1 MGATIAGGVPA
12 QGPVHHLTTLA
23 MVTEAFLLEGEL
35 DRAAIHL
42 AGAQAL
48 APSADLVAERQGV
61 AFLSRVTFG
70 HGSTTG
76 VASLV
81 PWWTAGGGRSALIPR
96 GSRTRG
102 GAAACARGILARDV
116 AEHWFARARAA
127 YQRRPMPF
135 EQARTLLGEGEASR
149 RARCPDAGRRS
160 LPHALTLFSGLGARP
175 WLVHTMIEL
184 AASGVR
190 ADARN
195 ATRPSA
201 GHALSG
207 PVSGGSRECRL
218 GRMRGATRL
227 HMTGRAGSRGRGE
240 VRGPWSRTGR

>member
-1 MGATIAGGVPA
+1 MGATIAGGIPA
-12 QGPVHHLTTLA
+12 HGSLHQLATPA
-23 MVTEAFLLEGEL
+23 MVAEAFFLAGKL
-35 DRAAIHL
+35 DRAAIYL
-42 AGAQAL
+42 AGPQAL

-61 AFLSRVTFG
+61 AFLAQGDIWTERYERG
-70 HGSTTG
+70 RLQH
-76 VASLV
+76 AS
-81 PWWTAGGGRSALIPR
+81 A
-96 GSRTRG
+96 
-102 GAAACARGILARDV
+102 
-116 AEHWFARARAA
+116 
-127 YQRRPMPF
+127 
-135 EQARTLLGEGEASR
+135 
-149 RARCPDAGRRS
+149 
-160 LPHALTLFSGLGARP
+160 LFSGLGAQP

-195 ATRPSA
+195 PTSPSA